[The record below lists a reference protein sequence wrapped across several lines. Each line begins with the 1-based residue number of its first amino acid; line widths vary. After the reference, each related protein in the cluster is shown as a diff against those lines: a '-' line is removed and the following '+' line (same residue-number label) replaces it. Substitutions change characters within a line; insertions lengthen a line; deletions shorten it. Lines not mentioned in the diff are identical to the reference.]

1 MKTYRSNEPDFMK
14 EVEEMFNEDK
24 PKKKVDWED
33 LARNLEKA
41 LNDEMKE
48 NEKLNKEIQILK
60 MESDSIVE
68 HHKYLRNVIYY
79 LESKLGYN
87 SVRGD

>member
-1 MKTYRSNEPDFMK
+1 MK

>member
-1 MKTYRSNEPDFMK
+1 MKTYHSDEPDFMK
-14 EVEEMFNEDK
+14 RVEEMFNEDE

-41 LNDEMKE
+41 LSDEIKE
-48 NEKLNKEIQILK
+48 NEKLSKEIQIVK

-68 HHKYLRNVIYY
+68 HHQYLRNVIYY

>member
-1 MKTYRSNEPDFMK
+1 MKR
-14 EVEEMFNEDK
+14 VEEMFNEDE

-41 LNDEMKE
+41 LSDEIKE
-48 NEKLNKEIQILK
+48 NEKLSKEIQIVK

-68 HHKYLRNVIYY
+68 HHQYLRNVIYY